1 METLSATTI
10 FWLIV
15 MGATIGWVHGYLIGH
30 EGITLISNIIW
41 GIAGSVASGVVA
53 LIIGVSGVF
62 LFGLMYTLAALFIAN
77 VFHLHHV
84 EDITGDIDRGMRIKR
99 KKKAN

>member
-15 MGATIGWVHGYLIGH
+15 LGATTGWIVGYFIGH
-30 EGITLISNIIW
+30 EGITLVSNLIW
-41 GIAGSVASGVVA
+41 GTAGAVLIGLIGLWLELSGVLLFA
-53 LIIGVSGVF
+53 LMG
-62 LFGLMYTLAALFIAN
+62 TLATLFLAN

-84 EDITGDIDRGMRIKR
+84 EDILGDTQHSIRIKR
-99 KKKAN
+99 K